1 LSLPATTTGEYALRA
16 IGQGAH
22 DFFQKPI
29 QLDELK
35 IILRR
40 ALHVAQL
47 EQEHRTLQQRL
58 GCGAFEAMLGASPQ
72 MQAVFTTIRKVA
84 ASDVPVL
91 VVGESGT
98 GKELVA
104 RAIHHQSGR
113 APAPFIA
120 INCGAI
126 PEALLESELFGHEK
140 GAFTGAHVQRQGKIA
155 LAQGGT
161 LFLDEIGELPPTLQ
175 VKLLRFLQEYQIER
189 LGGREAISVDVRV
202 VAATNVDLKQAMAAG
217 RFRED
222 LYYRLGVL
230 TIPLPPLRERGADIL
245 VLAKA
250 LLQRYAVER
259 RHKITGFSCHA
270 LSALQSYDWPGN
282 VRELEN
288 RIKRAVLMAQGPQVT
303 PADLDLDAPYSKDF
317 AYGKGLREARAA
329 FEKELIQRAL
339 AKHSGNITR
348 TASDLGVSR
357 PTLHDLVA
365 KYALER

>member
-1 LSLPATTTGEYALRA
+1 MIVITGNEDREYALRA

-35 IILRR
+35 VILRR

-58 GCGAFEAMLGASPQ
+58 GCDAFEAMLGTSPQ
-72 MQAVFTTIRKVA
+72 MQVVFATIRKIA

-155 LAQGGT
+155 LAQGGIAAQQAVCWLEGYVMDALAPLVT
-161 LFLDEIGELPPTLQ
+161 VSDFPSDNQTNTGSGEGQ
-175 VKLLRFLQEYQIER
+175 KDYFVERDSQRFAASFSASDR
-189 LGGREAISVDVRV
+189 GRSRGTSSAS
-202 VAATNVDLKQAMAAG
+202 
-217 RFRED
+217 
-222 LYYRLGVL
+222 
-230 TIPLPPLRERGADIL
+230 RGA
-245 VLAKA
+245 
-250 LLQRYAVER
+250 
-259 RHKITGFSCHA
+259 
-270 LSALQSYDWPGN
+270 
-282 VRELEN
+282 
-288 RIKRAVLMAQGPQVT
+288 
-303 PADLDLDAPYSKDF
+303 
-317 AYGKGLREARAA
+317 
-329 FEKELIQRAL
+329 
-339 AKHSGNITR
+339 
-348 TASDLGVSR
+348 SR
-357 PTLHDLVA
+357 PPH
-365 KYALER
+365 

>member
-1 LSLPATTTGEYALRA
+1 VAEIVEEISSSEYAIHHRLSRFKWMPLQDNAAAKVIVITGNDDREYALRA

-98 GKELVA
+98 GKELIA
-104 RAIHHQSGR
+104 RAIHHQSGC

-155 LAQGGT
+155 LAQGAA
-161 LFLDEIGELPPTLQ
+161 
-175 VKLLRFLQEYQIER
+175 LLRW
-189 LGGREAISVDVRV
+189 
-202 VAATNVDLKQAMAAG
+202 
-217 RFRED
+217 
-222 LYYRLGVL
+222 
-230 TIPLPPLRERGADIL
+230 LRR
-245 VLAKA
+245 
-250 LLQRYAVER
+250 
-259 RHKITGFSCHA
+259 
-270 LSALQSYDWPGN
+270 
-282 VRELEN
+282 
-288 RIKRAVLMAQGPQVT
+288 
-303 PADLDLDAPYSKDF
+303 
-317 AYGKGLREARAA
+317 
-329 FEKELIQRAL
+329 
-339 AKHSGNITR
+339 
-348 TASDLGVSR
+348 
-357 PTLHDLVA
+357 
-365 KYALER
+365 